1 MAEVQ
6 RTTISAGEVTLR
18 FMEFVRMHAHNA
30 ALCLG
35 KVPPQ
40 GGQPRVNLSL
50 AKLLIDQLIAIEM
63 RTRGNLNADE
73 QAVITSSIE
82 SLQADYAKA
91 TGKS

>member
-6 RTTISAGEVTLR
+6 KTTISAGEVTLR
-18 FMEFVRMHAHNA
+18 FIEFVRMHAHNA

-35 KVPPQ
+35 KTPPQ
-40 GGQPRVNLSL
+40 GGPSRVNLHL

-63 RTRGNLNADE
+63 RTRGNLSADE
-73 QAVITSSIE
+73 QTVITGSIE

-91 TGKS
+91 MGKS